1 MTPRHVAVL
10 LDGNAQWAAAR
21 GLTEVEAFRAVCAKQ
36 VDVARWCHDL
46 GARAV
51 TLRVV
56 PHTGAAPDHVP
67 AEADWDRMLEDF
79 RMGWEGAPDIAL
91 THLGDL
97 GRLPAWLADRLRA
110 ACTPTGT
117 GTPKGT
123 GAQPS
128 FQVNLAVGYD
138 GHDELLDALRSVLR
152 AAQDAGR
159 GLDEVAVGLEAE
171 DLGER
176 LVSRTLPPVDLFVR
190 AAGGQHL
197 SGFLPWQS
205 VYSEFYFSDVPAPA
219 LTRDDLAMAFA
230 DYSSRNRR
238 YGK

>member
-10 LDGNAQWAAAR
+10 LDGHAQWAAAG
-21 GLTEVEAFRAVCAKQ
+21 GLTESEAFRASCAKQ

-46 GARAV
+46 GARTV

-56 PHTGAAPDHVP
+56 PHTGTAPDHVS

-79 RMGWEGAPDIAL
+79 RKGWEGAPAIAL
-91 THLGDL
+91 NHLGDP
-97 GRLPAWLADRLRA
+97 GRLPAGLADRLRA
-110 ACTPTGT
+110 ACTPAD
-117 GTPKGT
+117 T
-123 GAQPS
+123 GARPS

-152 AAQDAGR
+152 AAQDGGR
-159 GLDEVAVGLEAE
+159 GLDEVAVSLAAE
-171 DLGER
+171 DLGEQ
-176 LVSRTLPPVDLFVR
+176 LASRTLPPVDLFVR

-205 VYSEFYFSDVPAPA
+205 VYAEFYFSHVPAPA
-219 LTRDDLAMAFA
+219 LTRDDLAVAFA
-230 DYSSRNRR
+230 DYSRRNRR